1 MPSPPAPKLLKK
13 KPAPGKPAPPRDA
26 AFALAEVR
34 AEVDALPESELLPVN
49 VDVPRAVAIV
59 LGAAPHLAALRERFV
74 AELPKHP
81 IRYIDNLKNYALA
94 AWYSHLLSL
103 PAPGPE
109 NTVKKL
115 LEEASPLRESLLVAA
130 EALAHRGFFE
140 KERVAEI
147 RSGQG
152 HLDTAN
158 DLVALAALFSEH
170 WSAIEHKTAV
180 EWAEVERAAAIG
192 PDILVAVG
200 ERELP
205 RSGEKPDDPTKLR
218 VRAFSLLAKAY
229 DQCRRG
235 AAYLAWGERDLDEIA
250 PSLYSARGA
259 GRRMADTEADGPAEP
274 TGQG

>member
-1 MPSPPAPKLLKK
+1 MPTSTPKK

-34 AEVDALPESELLPVN
+34 AEVDAVPESELVPVN

-59 LGAAPHLAALRERFV
+59 LGAAPHLEALRGRFV
-74 AELPKHP
+74 AELPQHP
-81 IRYIDNLKNYALA
+81 IRYIDNLKKYALA

-115 LEEASPLRESLLVAA
+115 LEEAAPLRESLLVAA
-130 EALAHRGFFE
+130 EALSHRGYFD
-140 KERVAEI
+140 KERVSEI

-152 HLDTAN
+152 NIDTAN
-158 DLVALAALFSEH
+158 DLVALAALFAEH
-170 WSAIEHKTAV
+170 WGTIEQKTAV
-180 EWAEVERAAAIG
+180 DWAEVERAATLG

-205 RSGEKPDDPTKLR
+205 RAGEKTSDPTKLR
-218 VRAFSLLAKAY
+218 VRAFSLLVKAY

-259 GRRMADTEADGPAEP
+259 GRRLAEDTHPETDGRPEP
-274 TGQG
+274 TTQG